1 MELEGESI
9 KGSLFVLL
17 LLSCC
22 FYLFLGIYSYQRNTK
37 SKANK
42 IFFNLCMCFV
52 LWAFGYAMMLIS
64 KNINEAFFWRA
75 VAVWGYCF
83 FTGHW
88 MYFAFLLNI
97 EKEDENNSTMK
108 ILAHVPTMVLF
119 IWNIMVKP
127 SEAMIRTYYGWIDF
141 GINLWAQ
148 NIYNLWAV
156 VSIIAGLTIL
166 YVRGKNLKRNRVKR
180 QNRIIFITCGIS
192 FVIGIFTD
200 IILPY
205 FGVIL
210 YPISILVGTIGVGG
224 IVYAINKHRMMIST
238 SKYISEYTYDTIDM
252 PTFILDNDFT
262 LQHCN
267 KAFLKITNYKFWE
280 LEGKDF
286 TDILEYES
294 SNSDILIESGDIASI
309 EVNLKKKNGNY
320 ITCEL
325 SSRTIYD
332 EYEDMLGILIMMQD
346 ISERKKVL
354 EIERQYTLKLKDIN
368 SKLKN
373 IIREKIIAEK
383 QLSHYVYYDVLTGLS
398 NRKMMT
404 ETLEKL
410 LKDKTENF
418 AILFIDLDGFKHIND
433 DFSHQV
439 GDEILKSVAA
449 NLKNILGNHDT
460 ISRIGGDEFI
470 IILENLKHKSYAS
483 DMAKKI
489 QKNLKKPFVYNNEHL
504 IVGASIGISIFPEH
518 GETSDILIRKADVAM
533 YEVKENGGYDYA
545 IYSPKMEDK
554 FIDKLELKKQFNKAR
569 ENNEFVVYYQ
579 PIINLKSMEVVSCE
593 GLIRWNKD
601 NKIISPMEFIPKAKS
616 VGEMVNIDN
625 WVLENACMQ
634 CKEWNKSGANSVSIS
649 INTSYSQ
656 LKQFEFVSIVKGIL
670 EIHSLPPEYLSLEIT
685 EDEAME
691 DYEMIIEILN
701 QLKSIGV
708 TISLDDFGTGYSS
721 LSYVNRL
728 PIDKIKI
735 DKSLITNLEK
745 DYKNIM
751 IVKSIVEMGHSL
763 NIKIIVEGIETKE
776 QLEILKELNCDY
788 IQGYLIGKP
797 MEAREFEQRFVKIS
811 L

>member
-9 KGSLFVLL
+9 KGSLFILL
-17 LLSCC
+17 LLSCY

-42 IFFNLCMCFV
+42 IFLNLCICFV
-52 LWAFGYAMMLIS
+52 FWAFGYAMMLIS

-83 FTGHW
+83 FAGHW
-88 MYFAFLLNI
+88 LYFAFLLNN
-97 EKEDENNSTMK
+97 EKEDEDNAAVK
-108 ILAHVPTMVLF
+108 ILAHVPPLALF

-127 SEAMIRTYYGWIDF
+127 SEAIIRTYYGWIDF
-141 GINLWAQ
+141 GTNLWAQ

-156 VSIIAGLTIL
+156 ISIIAGLIIL
-166 YVRGKNLKRNRVKR
+166 YVRGKNVKRNRVKR

-205 FGVIL
+205 FGVIV

-224 IVYAINKHRMMIST
+224 VVYAINKHRMMIST

-252 PTFILDNDFT
+252 PTFILDKDFT

-280 LEGKDF
+280 LEGKDL
-286 TDILEYES
+286 IELLEYEN
-294 SNSDILIESGDIASI
+294 SNCATLIDSGDIANI
-309 EVNLKKKNGNY
+309 EVNLKKKNGNH

-332 EYEDMLGILIMMQD
+332 EYEDMLGILIIMQD

-410 LKDKTENF
+410 LKDKTEHF

-433 DFSHQV
+433 NFSHQV

-449 NLKNILGNHDT
+449 NLKNILGNQNT

-489 QKNLKKPFVYNNEHL
+489 QKNLKKPFIYNNEHL

-518 GETSDILIRKADVAM
+518 GETSDILIRKADIAM

-545 IYSPKMEDK
+545 IYSSKMEDK
-554 FIDKLELKKQFNKAR
+554 FVDKLELKKQFNKAR

-601 NKIISPMEFIPKAKS
+601 NKIIAPMEFIPKAKS
-616 VGEMVNIDN
+616 VGEMVTIDN
-625 WVLENACMQ
+625 WVLENACKQ
-634 CKEWNKSGANSVSIS
+634 CKEWNKSGVNSVSIS

-670 EIHSLPPEYLSLEIT
+670 EIYSLSPEYLSLEIT

-701 QLKSIGV
+701 QLKAIGV

-797 MEAREFEQRFVKIS
+797 MEAREFEQKFIKIS